1 MNIVVV
7 ESPAKAKTINE
18 YLGSDFKVIAS
29 YGHVRDL
36 PSKTGSVNPDNN
48 FSMIWE
54 AAVQSKKH
62 MADIAESLKNSNHLY
77 LATDPDREG
86 EAISW
91 HIVEILKDRKLLDKV
106 QIHRV
111 VFHKI
116 TKKAIKDAIAHPK
129 ELNKDLI
136 EAYLARRALDYL
148 FGFTLSPILWR
159 KVPGS
164 KSAGRVQSVALRL
177 ICERESEIELFKPR
191 EYWLSLIHI

>member
-36 PSKTGSVNPDNN
+36 PSKAGSVNPDNN

-54 AAVQSKKH
+54 AAIQSKKH

-111 VFHKI
+111 VFHEI
-116 TKKAIKDAIAHPK
+116 TKKQLRMRLH
-129 ELNKDLI
+129 
-136 EAYLARRALDYL
+136 
-148 FGFTLSPILWR
+148 IL
-159 KVPGS
+159 KN
-164 KSAGRVQSVALRL
+164 
-177 ICERESEIELFKPR
+177 
-191 EYWLSLIHI
+191 